1 MDPNEFI
8 KMTGRSKEEI
18 DALFKKAN
26 GLREVLGTYFE
37 KEELEVGVVAS
48 VLMSMLVD
56 IMIQNETPPHHAILM
71 FGTLVASKYAD
82 EEEGE
87 EDEADNAGE
96 DKWQN

>member
-1 MDPNEFI
+1 MNPSDFI
-8 KMTGRSKEEI
+8 EMTGRNKEEI

-26 GLREVLGTYFE
+26 ELREVLGTYFE
-37 KEELEVGVVAS
+37 KEELEVGIVAS

-82 EEEGE
+82 EEE
-87 EDEADNAGE
+87 DEADNEGE
-96 DKWQN
+96 NKWQN

>member
-1 MDPNEFI
+1 MIEKI
-8 KMTGRSKEEI
+8 IEQSGRSKEEI

-26 GLREVLGTYFE
+26 ELREVLGTYFE
-37 KEELEVGVVAS
+37 KEELETGIVAS

-82 EEEGE
+82 EEEDE
-87 EDEADNAGE
+87 ENEADNAGE